1 MDDESRSRRMGEAA
15 RARVIAAYSWSA
27 NLLPFA
33 SLVEGDS
40 ADRRLPIE
48 CAGT

>member
-1 MDDESRSRRMGEAA
+1 MGEVA

-33 SLVEGDS
+33 SLLEGD
-40 ADRRLPIE
+40 L
-48 CAGT
+48 AGQAAAG